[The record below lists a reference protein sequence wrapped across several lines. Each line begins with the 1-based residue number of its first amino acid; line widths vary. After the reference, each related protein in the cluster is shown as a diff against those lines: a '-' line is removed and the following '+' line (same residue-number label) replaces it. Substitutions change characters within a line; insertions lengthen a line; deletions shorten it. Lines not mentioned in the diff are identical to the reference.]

1 MSEKFI
7 DLYELCPCK
16 EELQKNGYLSVS
28 AGNQSMISWYL
39 EFAKRDNPKV
49 KVLDLSNAGMEL
61 YIITRKYGISNLE
74 KLVKQNI
81 ANKQKE
87 LDDLIKAVRIL
98 RREENESWK

>member
-1 MSEKFI
+1 MNEKFI
-7 DLYELCPCK
+7 DLFELCPCK

-39 EFAKRDNPKV
+39 EFTKRDNPKV

-87 LDDLIKAVRIL
+87 LDELIKAARIL
-98 RREENESWK
+98 RREENR